1 MNKNEG
7 SALAA
12 EHLLEQTHHHKAD
25 TAANATRGHLTN
37 NRADIHPACARATG
51 AQHGKHLT
59 ADAAT
64 QDTRKRVAERA

>member
-25 TAANATRGHLTN
+25 TAANADCYFHASTDA
-37 NRADIHPACARATG
+37 NRI
-51 AQHGKHLT
+51 T
-59 ADAAT
+59 ADANVSA
-64 QDTRKRVAERA
+64 RH